1 MSNITRKA
9 TIAIVKMGTLQIEG
23 LRFDDNGDYAVAVS
37 QICSIFSLSKVHAS
51 RDIKAILGAG
61 SQLSTARTT
70 LNPKAVNCITLLD
83 FERVV
88 RALDKK
94 GNKQAEVIADSWI
107 GLALNQ
113 LFSDAFGIKFDK
125 DDRQQYLTARLAGK
139 FTRRTVTDSCKDWY
153 DRPDTVTSCP
163 LGSIIAKVTNQT
175 YLAMWGVTAAQI
187 RSHFGLKPGTN
198 PPTRDSLSERAL
210 KALDFAEAKVCEAI
224 DEFDSIPHKNAVEM
238 ARVRPAKVSFKD

>member
-1 MSNITRKA
+1 MSILTRKA
-9 TIAIVKMGTLQIEG
+9 TVAIVKMGTLEIEG
-23 LRFDDNGDYAVAVS
+23 LRFDDNGEFAVAVS
-37 QICSIFSLSKVHAS
+37 QICSIFQFATNQAS
-51 RDIKAILGAG
+51 RDLKAILGAG
-61 SQLSTARTT
+61 FQFDKVRTT
-70 LNPKAVNCITLLD
+70 LNPKAVNCVTLLE

-94 GNKQAEVIADSWI
+94 GNKQAEALADSLV
-107 GLALNQ
+107 GLALTQ
-113 LFSDAFGIKFDK
+113 LFSDAFGIEFDK
-125 DDRQQYLTARLAGK
+125 HDRQEYLTKRLAGK
-139 FTRRTVTDSCKDWY
+139 ITRRTVTESCKDWY

-224 DEFDSIPHKNAVEM
+224 DEFDSIPHKNAVEI
-238 ARVRPAKVSFKD
+238 ARVRQAKVSFKD